1 MDNENLVQGAIPY
14 GYRCQHNKV
23 LYKEIWEAEDIKAAL
38 DDDNRTMRVM
48 VDLANTIHQNNVIK
62 GDSPSLHT
70 DKRVPMLALAIYI
83 EDQVHQIKINRE
95 TVDVKVQQ
103 VCYSFYK
110 KLMASSYILRAST
123 ALPERMKYQNAA
135 NVLIRMINNTYRG
148 MINYNAFIKTLQIS
162 GYN

>member
-1 MDNENLVQGAIPY
+1 
-14 GYRCQHNKV
+14 
-23 LYKEIWEAEDIKAAL
+23 
-38 DDDNRTMRVM
+38 M
-48 VDLANTIHQNNVIK
+48 VDLANTIHQNIVMM
-62 GDSPSLHT
+62 GDSPSIHT
-70 DKRVPMLALAIYI
+70 DKRVPMLALPIYI

-110 KLMASSYILRAST
+110 KLMASSYILCAST
-123 ALPERMKYQNAA
+123 ALPERMKYQNVA

-148 MINYNAFIKTLQIS
+148 MINYNAFMKTLQIS